1 MINREMLDLKKQL
14 LLDALVEIDNEL
26 GTSNNFSL
34 KKKNYYTLMLING
47 IYHVRYYDEKTKKEI
62 PMKRTLNTSNRKEAD
77 KLAVKYREAF
87 ITDYYRKKSRIKDII
102 ELFSNYY
109 KPEKSTYLQNQLKR
123 GDRKLSPEI
132 IKKYDG
138 VINNHFIPF
147 LKENKITRIEAITLD
162 TIKSFQDFL
171 IGREISRNTINKNIT
186 NGVLKPIFDSVMK
199 EKSIFNTN
207 IKINLK
213 GEKQKQ
219 TGTLPQAETM
229 FILNNLHLWK
239 LYKKEKTDNPHFKWR
254 GTEDFST
261 LKKVM
266 NEKTYKKYRLWCLI
280 SATTG
285 LRVGEI
291 FYLRKTDMKL
301 IMNVPYLFV
310 SENDGRNL
318 KTESSTRKVPIP
330 PMTLKA
336 LQEYVEEYKITDYFF
351 CASPETKIDT
361 KGFYYAMQQMAAHL
375 GYSLQDMKDNAL
387 RFHSLRVFYKT
398 LLNRSELKEDIVEYF
413 MGHKIDM
420 SSMKERYNNR
430 NDLDDSFFQKYG
442 KMVNDYFDSFNDSFS
457 YSMKEVSF
465 IDKRGNTQTYITPV
479 TEKHS
484 HLDFDKFS
492 GDLSTIDIFESNPDS
507 ISGEEYN

>member
-1 MINREMLDLKKQL
+1 ME
-14 LLDALVEIDNEL
+14 VDNEL
-26 GTSNNFSL
+26 GSSNNFSL

-47 IYHVRYYDEKTKKEI
+47 IYHVRYYDVKTKKEI

-77 KLAVKYREAF
+77 ELAVKYRDAF
-87 ITDYYRKKSRIKDII
+87 ITDYYRKKTGIKNVI

-109 KPEKSTYLQNQLKR
+109 KPEKSTYLQNQLER

-138 VINNHFIPF
+138 FMNNHFIPF
-147 LKENKITRIEAITLD
+147 LKENKITRIEAITMD
-162 TIKSFQDFL
+162 TIKLFQDFL
-171 IGREISRNTINKNIT
+171 IKRGISRNTINKNIIS
-186 NGVLKPIFDSVMK
+186 GVIEPVFNAVKK

-219 TGTLPQAETM
+219 TGPLPQEAAM
-229 FILNNLHLWK
+229 FLLNNLDLWK
-239 LYKKEKTDNPHFKWR
+239 LYKKEKIDNPHFQWR
-254 GTEDFST
+254 GTENLST

-291 FYLRKTDMKL
+291 FYLRKTDIKV
-301 IMNVPYLFV
+301 IQAVPYLFV
-310 SENDGRNL
+310 SESDGRNL

-330 PMTLKA
+330 PMTIKA
-336 LQEYVEEYKITDYFF
+336 LQEYAEEYKIKDYFF
-351 CASPETKIDT
+351 CTSPETKIDT
-361 KGFYYAMQQMAAHL
+361 KGFMYAMQQMAAHL
-375 GYSLQDMKDNAL
+375 GYSRQDMKDNAY
-387 RFHSLRVFYKT
+387 RFHSLRVLYKT
-398 LLNRSELKEDIVEYF
+398 LLNRSELLKEDIVEYY
-413 MGHKIDM
+413 MGHKVDM

-430 NDLDDSFFQKYG
+430 NALDDSFFQKYG
-442 KMVNDYFDSFNDSFS
+442 KIANDFFKSLDKVFPYD
-457 YSMKEVSF
+457 MKEVSF

-479 TEKHS
+479 ITTEKNS
-484 HLDFDKFS
+484 YEDSSMFS
-492 GDLSTIDIFESNPDS
+492 SDTSAIDIFDSNPDS
-507 ISGEEYN
+507 LSGEEYN